1 MRLSKLGGKEI
12 VNLNDGGRLGI
23 IDNSDIMID
32 IKSGKIN
39 SFLIP
44 EKNQFKIFGDREEL
58 QIPWDSIKKIGEDM
72 MIVEFNRDNRKR

>member
-12 VNLNDGGRLGI
+12 VNINDGSRLGI
-23 IDNSDIMID
+23 IDNSDITID

-44 EKNQFKIFGDREEL
+44 SKNQFKFFGDKEEI
-58 QIPWDSIKKIGEDM
+58 QIPWTSIKKIGEDM
-72 MIVEFNRDNRKR
+72 MIIEFNREDK